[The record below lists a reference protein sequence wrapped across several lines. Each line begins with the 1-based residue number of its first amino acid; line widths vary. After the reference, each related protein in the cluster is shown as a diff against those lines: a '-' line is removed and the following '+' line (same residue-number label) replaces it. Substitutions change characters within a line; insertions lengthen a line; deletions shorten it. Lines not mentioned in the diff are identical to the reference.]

1 MRKFFNWASII
12 FVCVFIYAVLS
23 TYITVIPSLPIGD
36 WDLLPSLAVIAAGI
50 SGYKLVRSKKYI
62 ELIDSGKI
70 NHFPAVMA
78 ALEIADK
85 DTYKTIM
92 QDYRSLVSK
101 RIDALTAY
109 IEDERYR
116 AVNEL
121 HDKGV
126 LDFDVRQEM
135 TQLNHYKILRETL
148 SEVQRGK
155 TTWENVNQRYMNACE
170 INHTEKYLL
179 GELTEEENS
188 KIQRDVETIKKLR
201 SGGIK
206 VGL

>member
-1 MRKFFNWASII
+1 MRKFVNWASII
-12 FVCVFIYAVLS
+12 FVCVFIYTVLS
-23 TYITVIPSLPIGD
+23 TYITAIPSLPIGD

-85 DTYKTIM
+85 DFYKIIM

-121 HDKGV
+121 HDKGT
-126 LDFDVRQEM
+126 LDFDVRQE
-135 TQLNHYKILRETL
+135 TAQLNHYKALRETL

-155 TTWENVNQRYMNACE
+155 TTWENVNQKYMNACE

-188 KIQRDVETIKKLR
+188 KIQSDVERIKKFC
-201 SGGIK
+201 SGGFNVNI
-206 VGL
+206 

>member
-1 MRKFFNWASII
+1 MRKFINWASII
-12 FVCVFIYAVLS
+12 FVCAFIYTVLS
-23 TYITVIPSLPIGD
+23 TYISAIPSLPIGD

-85 DTYKTIM
+85 DIYKIIM
-92 QDYRSLVSK
+92 QDYRNLVSK

-121 HDKGV
+121 HDKGT
-126 LDFDVRQEM
+126 LDFDVREEM
-135 TQLNHYKILRETL
+135 IQLNHYKALRETL

-155 TTWENVNQRYMNACE
+155 TTWENVNQKYMNVCE

-188 KIQRDVETIKKLR
+188 KIRRDVEIIKSLR
-201 SGGIK
+201 DGRNK
-206 VGL
+206 VNV

>member
-1 MRKFFNWASII
+1 MRKFINWASII
-12 FVCVFIYAVLS
+12 FVCAFIYTVLS
-23 TYITVIPSLPIGD
+23 TYITAIPSLPIGD

-62 ELIDSGKI
+62 ELIDNGKI

-85 DTYKTIM
+85 DIYKIIM

-121 HDKGV
+121 YDKGTM
-126 LDFDVRQEM
+126 DFDVKEEM
-135 TQLNHYKILRETL
+135 AQLKHYKALRETL

-155 TTWENVNQRYMNACE
+155 TTWENVYQRYMNACK
-170 INHTEKYLL
+170 INYTEKYLL

-188 KIQRDVETIKKLR
+188 EIHRDVEIIKNLR
-201 SGGIK
+201 DGRNK
-206 VGL
+206 VNV

>member
-1 MRKFFNWASII
+1 MRKFINWASVI
-12 FVCVFIYAVLS
+12 FLCVFIYTVLS
-23 TYITVIPSLPIGD
+23 TYITAIPSLPIGE

-78 ALEIADK
+78 ALEVADK
-85 DTYKTIM
+85 DIYKVIM

-121 HDKGV
+121 HDKGT
-126 LDFDVRQEM
+126 LDFDVREEM
-135 TQLNHYKILRETL
+135 IQLNHYKALRETL

-155 TTWENVNQRYMNACE
+155 TTWENVNQKYMNACK
-170 INHTEKYLL
+170 INYTEKYLL

-188 KIQRDVETIKKLR
+188 EIHRDVERIKNLR
-201 SGGIK
+201 DGGNK
-206 VGL
+206 VNV